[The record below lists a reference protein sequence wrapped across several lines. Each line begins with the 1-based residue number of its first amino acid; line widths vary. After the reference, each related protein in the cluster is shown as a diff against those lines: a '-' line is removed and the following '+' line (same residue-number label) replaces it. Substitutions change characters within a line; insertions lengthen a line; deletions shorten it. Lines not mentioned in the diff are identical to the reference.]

1 MVKYHPHQNVYFN
14 FLAGNKVEKLFELDY
29 WGLANK
35 QAFEYILENDER
47 DTIKVGSAGPISLE
61 NSKKILILKDR
72 NRILITEN
80 LKSDY
85 IINNYIDWN
94 GDYKK
99 KRYNIPN
106 NFNISKKIYA
116 NNQVI
121 ISIYKD
127 EKN

>member
-1 MVKYHPHQNVYFN
+1 MIKYHPHQNVYFN
-14 FLAGNKVEKLFELDY
+14 FLVGNKVEKLFELDY

-121 ISIYKD
+121 ISIYKN

>member
-1 MVKYHPHQNVYFN
+1 MV
-14 FLAGNKVEKLFELDY
+14 
-29 WGLANK
+29 
-35 QAFEYILENDER
+35 
-47 DTIKVGSAGPISLE
+47 
-61 NSKKILILKDR
+61 
-72 NRILITEN
+72 
-80 LKSDY
+80 
-85 IINNYIDWN
+85 II
-94 GDYKK
+94 KK